1 MIIQLHTQAE
11 EELYEAARWYED
23 RVQGLGNDLLIEVE
37 HWLDVIPDTPL
48 GWPEWPGAQKLEPP
62 VRRAVLKRF
71 PFSIAYQVFDDRLLV
86 LAFAHISRRPFYWAD
101 RTDRDPE

>member
-1 MIIQLHTQAE
+1 MQLHRQAE

-23 RVQGLGNDLLIEVE
+23 QLPGLGNDLLIEVD

-48 GWPEWPGAQKLEPP
+48 GWPEWPGAQKLDPS

-71 PFSIAYQVFDDRLLV
+71 PFAIAYQVFEARMVV
-86 LAFAHISRRPFYWAD
+86 LAFAHTGRRPLYWSS
-101 RTDRDPE
+101 RTDKDTE